1 MRILISA
8 YACEPGRGS
17 EPGIGWDHVCQTARH
32 HDVWVIT
39 RCNNRAAIEKA
50 LARDPIAGLR
60 CVYFDLPYW
69 ARFWKKGARGLNL
82 YYYLWQIGAY
92 LTARGLHHEVK
103 FDLAHHVTFGSYWRP
118 TFLPLLPIPFIWGPV
133 GGGES
138 TPGGF
143 HRAFSMRGR
152 LYEALRDY
160 ARKIGERDPFVRLAA
175 RRSVA
180 ALATTSQTKERL
192 LALGCRKVAVCAQS
206 GLPAEELVK
215 LMALPLRHGNP
226 FRVLSLGRLLHWKG
240 FELGLQAFARF
251 HALFPDSEYWLIGDG
266 PERKRLE
273 RLGRKLGIR
282 GRMVFWGVLARS
294 EALEKISQCDVL
306 LHPSLH
312 DSSPMVAVEAMAAGR
327 PVVCLDLGG
336 PALQVT
342 EDSGIKVPATSPEQV
357 VSDLAAAMM
366 QLAEDPDLRIRLGVA
381 ARQRVREHFAWDQKG
396 VFMANMYGLLKEDEI
411 ERFAWASGEN

>member
-1 MRILISA
+1 MRVLISA

-39 RCNNRAAIEKA
+39 RSNNRTAMEKA
-50 LARDPIAGLR
+50 LARHPIASLR

-69 ARFWKKGARGLNL
+69 ARFWKTGQRGINL
-82 YYYLWQIGAY
+82 YYYLWQIGSY
-92 LTARGLHHEVK
+92 LIARELHQQVK
-103 FDLAHHVTFGSYWRP
+103 FDLAHHVTFGNYWRP
-118 TFLPLLPIPFIWGPV
+118 TLLPLLRIPFIWGPV

-138 TPGGF
+138 TPPGF

-152 LYEALRDY
+152 VYEGLRDY
-160 ARKIGERDPFVRLAA
+160 ARKLGEHDPFVRLAA

-180 ALATTSQTKERL
+180 ALATTSQTEERL

-206 GLPAEELVK
+206 GLAPEELVK
-215 LMALPLRHGNP
+215 LMAIPLRQGNP
-226 FRVLSLGRLLHWKG
+226 FRVLSLGRHLHWKG
-240 FELGLQAFARF
+240 FELGLRAFARF
-251 HALFPDSEYWLIGDG
+251 HALFPESEYWLIGDG

-273 RLGRKLGIR
+273 SLGRELGFR
-282 GRMVFWGVLARS
+282 GRVVFWGALPRNQ
-294 EALEKISQCDVL
+294 ALEKIVQCDVL

-336 PALQVT
+336 PGLQVT
-342 EDSGIKVPATSPEQV
+342 TETGIKVPANSPEQV
-357 VSDLAAAMM
+357 VEDLATALFE
-366 QLAEDPDLRIRLGVA
+366 LAQDSIRRTRLGGA
-381 ARQRVREHFAWDQKG
+381 GRRRVQETFSWKAKG
-396 VFMANMYGLLKEDEI
+396 ELMNQIYSEVFNGHA
-411 ERFAWASGEN
+411 